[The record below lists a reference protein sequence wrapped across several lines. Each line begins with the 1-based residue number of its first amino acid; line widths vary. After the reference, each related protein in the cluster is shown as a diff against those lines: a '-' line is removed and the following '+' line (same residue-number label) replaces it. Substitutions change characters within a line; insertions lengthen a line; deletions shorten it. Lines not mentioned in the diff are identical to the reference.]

1 MQYSP
6 VLAQPLYWIDVVGQC
21 HQDVHSRCHTQGMEV
36 VKLNVFERQRC
47 ERRLD
52 KVGKLVE
59 TIIDQ
64 MVSMRAEQTARH
76 WLAHSRTCCQKK
88 AKARPKDEVLHTNVA
103 NVDVE
108 GWQESV

>member
-1 MQYSP
+1 MQYSR
-6 VLAQPLYWIDVVGQC
+6 VLAHPLYWIDVVGQY

-36 VKLNVFERQRC
+36 VKMNVLERQRC

-52 KVGKLVE
+52 TVGKLGAA
-59 TIIDQ
+59 IIDQ

-108 GWQESV
+108 GWQELV